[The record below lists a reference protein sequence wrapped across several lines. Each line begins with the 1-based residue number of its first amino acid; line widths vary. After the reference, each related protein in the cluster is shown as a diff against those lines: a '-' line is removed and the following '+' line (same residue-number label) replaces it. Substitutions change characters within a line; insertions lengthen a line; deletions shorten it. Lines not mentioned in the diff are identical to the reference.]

1 MQAKEKAML
10 YTTTSAPMNALG
22 TIEVGYLTL
31 SVDGLPGLIG
41 ISDFD
46 SPTGESP
53 THFLHGT
60 NVLQFIRRFLGIIIA

>member
-10 YTTTSAPMNALG
+10 YSTTSAPMNVLG

-46 SPTGESP
+46 SPTGE
-53 THFLHGT
+53 
-60 NVLQFIRRFLGIIIA
+60 